1 MCEGIADELQGIDL
15 GDERLNK
22 RSVKMIEGLAA
33 EPQASV
39 NAACSGWDETVGAYR
54 FFDNAKVQPGKI
66 LQPHIDATKR
76 RMKEQDVVLVLQD
89 TTELDFSKHPPKD
102 AGCLNKENR
111 RGLYDH
117 THLAVTPEQ
126 LCLGVVGD
134 EQYDRT
140 PESLGK
146 AKERER
152 LPIEQKESFRW
163 LAGYRLASDLAG
175 ECPDT
180 QIVSVADSEADI
192 YDIFLEAEKHSTP
205 ADFVIRAKEDRC
217 TPERDLDAG
226 PSVYRKVRDEVS
238 AAEVRI
244 QKTIF
249 LSKTP
254 KREAR
259 KAEIQ
264 IRALRVTVKP
274 PHARSSLGAVTYNVV
289 LVEEVG
295 GPEDGTDVSWLL
307 ITTLPID
314 SIEEILRIIDYYV
327 ARWLIE
333 VYFRTL
339 KSGCRVEEI
348 QLETTDRLKNC
359 LAFYKIIAWRVIYL
373 TYLNRECP
381 TLPCTAVF
389 DECEWKSVWRV
400 TTKQELPK
408 RPPTLSEFMPLLAG
422 LGGYNNRSN
431 DPPPGPQAIWV
442 GIRRMTDFALAWVAF
457 GPKDESLVYN

>member
-1 MCEGIADELQGIDL
+1 MTNRWPTARRAVGIFFPQREALKIDGHGYSPTIL
-15 GDERLNK
+15 HRILHMVAVTSSYD
-22 RSVKMIEGLAA
+22 VAA
-33 EPQASV
+33 KTRA
-39 NAACSGWDETVGAYR
+39 AYR
-54 FFDNAKVQPGKI
+54 FFDNVKVQPSKI
-66 LQPHIDATKR
+66 LQPHIEATKR

-89 TTELDFSKHPPKD
+89 TTELDFGKHHPKD

-126 LCLGVVGD
+126 LCLGVVGHK
-134 EQYDRT
+134 QYDRT
-140 PESLGK
+140 PESRGK
-146 AKERER
+146 AKEREHWP
-152 LPIEQKESFRW
+152 LEQKESFRW
-163 LAGYRLASDLAG
+163 LKGFRLASDLAG

-192 YDIFLEAEKHSTP
+192 YDIFLEAEKHPTA

-217 TPERDLDAG
+217 TPERDLAAG

-274 PHARSSLGAVTYNVV
+274 PHTRSSLPAVTYNVV

-295 GPEDGTDVSWLL
+295 LARHHETGT
-307 ITTLPID
+307 
-314 SIEEILRIIDYYV
+314 
-327 ARWLIE
+327 A
-333 VYFRTL
+333 
-339 KSGCRVEEI
+339 
-348 QLETTDRLKNC
+348 ETSAHVIGIHASTGR
-359 LAFYKIIAWRVIYL
+359 AWRIQQPF
-373 TYLNRECP
+373 E
-381 TLPCTAVF
+381 
-389 DECEWKSVWRV
+389 
-400 TTKQELPK
+400 
-408 RPPTLSEFMPLLAG
+408 
-422 LGGYNNRSN
+422 
-431 DPPPGPQAIWV
+431 
-442 GIRRMTDFALAWVAF
+442 
-457 GPKDESLVYN
+457 

>member
-1 MCEGIADELQGIDL
+1 MCEGITDELQGIDL

-22 RSVKMIEGLAA
+22 RSVKVIEKLASNP
-33 EPQASV
+33 EASI
-39 NAACSGWDETVGAYR
+39 NAASSGWDETVGAYR
-54 FFDNAKVQPGKI
+54 IFDNAKVQPEKI
-66 LQPHIDATKR
+66 LQPHIEATKR

-126 LCLGVVGD
+126 LCLGVVGH

-152 LPIEQKESFRW
+152 WPIEQKESFRW
-163 LAGYRLASDLAG
+163 LKGYRLASDLAG
-175 ECPDT
+175 ECADT

-192 YDIFLEAEKHSTP
+192 YDIFMEAEKHPTP
-205 ADFVIRAKEDRC
+205 ADFVIRAKEDRS

-238 AAEVRI
+238 AADVRI

-249 LSKTP
+249 LPRTP

-259 KAEIQ
+259 NAELQ
-264 IRALRVTVKP
+264 IRALRVTVRP
-274 PHARSSLGAVTYNVV
+274 PHTRSSLPTVTYNAV
-289 LVEEVG
+289 LIDEVN
-295 GPEDGTDVSWLL
+295 GPGDGTDVSWLL
-307 ITTLPID
+307 VTTLPID
-314 SIEEILRIIDYYV
+314 SIEEILCIIDYYV
-327 ARWLIE
+327 ARWTIE
-333 VYFRTL
+333 IYFRTL
-339 KSGCRVEEI
+339 KSGCRVEKI
-348 QLETTDRLKNC
+348 QLETTGRLKNC
-359 LAFYKIIAWRVIYL
+359 LAFYKIIAWRIMYL
-373 TYLNRECP
+373 TYLNRKCP

-389 DECEWKSVWRV
+389 DDCEWKSVWRV

-408 RPPTLSEFMPLLAG
+408 QPPTLSEFMSLLAE
-422 LGGYNNRSN
+422 LGGYNNRAN

-442 GIRRMTDFALAWVAF
+442 GMRRMIDFALAWVAF
-457 GPKDESLVYN
+457 GPKDEKLVYN